1 MINKIQE
8 NKSVEDA
15 KRITGAAFTI
25 SGIPSLPGENVLLP
39 KLYLKGHW
47 TEYTS
52 YTFEADT
59 EGSGIYDIVVDKPK
73 RRKFIHQQDIKTIDL
88 RYPEQRVQTQ
98 INSV

>member
-39 KLYLKGHW
+39 KLYLKGH
-47 TEYTS
+47 
-52 YTFEADT
+52 
-59 EGSGIYDIVVDKPK
+59 
-73 RRKFIHQQDIKTIDL
+73 
-88 RYPEQRVQTQ
+88 
-98 INSV
+98 